1 MANNSLK
8 VVLGILIMLSALFC
22 VLPTDI
28 SLIRSGANYTVH
40 IMFANLALGLLFLI
54 FNEKKLLFTSFI
66 ACAILCLY
74 LKSSSNNVLKLPSK
88 TIQASLN
95 IAQLNIASTQGH
107 IYETIEEI
115 KNANVDI
122 LSLQEITPDMGML
135 LKEELN
141 QLYPHRALV
150 HRQKDFLGLGIFSK
164 LPFLNLDTFYVD
176 DIPNL
181 VINVQCANQPTS
193 IVSSYVYPGLSSA
206 DDSKILAQFEAME
219 KYVSEQSNPVITI
232 GDFNQLQ
239 FSNYL
244 KDLKRKTL
252 LNDSRRFQFFD
263 NPTDHILFSS
273 HFDCV
278 EFQTISNRFTNHLG
292 IKGSYQLNN
301 NEVNVQQ
308 SANQF

>member
-8 VVLGILIMLSALFC
+8 VVLGILIMSSALFC

-54 FNEKKLLFTSFI
+54 FNEKRLLFTSFI

-74 LKSSSNNVLKLPSK
+74 LKSASNNVLKLPSK

-115 KNANVDI
+115 KNVNVDI
-122 LSLQEITPDMGML
+122 LSLQEITPDMGMV

-164 LPFLNLDTFYVD
+164 LPFINLDTFYV
-176 DIPNL
+176 
-181 VINVQCANQPTS
+181 
-193 IVSSYVYPGLSSA
+193 
-206 DDSKILAQFEAME
+206 ME